1 MGGIDMKRFRVVLL
15 ALVIAWPVKS
25 PAQEK
30 TPLRPLEAIP
40 IPNAARYQDH
50 FGLDLK
56 SHRVFSASEDEPVVD
71 VFDLRT
77 NKHIHTIKGFK
88 KPHNVLALPEMN
100 KIYVVDGE
108 ASEIKVLD
116 YKSYSLIGHIT
127 LTIDADPIAYD
138 SAKKLLYVVNG
149 GREAHTPYCLISVV
163 DTRSDKKLA
172 DMKIVQKDTNRLESM
187 ALEKSGSR
195 LFVNMTGNNEI
206 GVVDREKRA
215 LVQTWSIT
223 AGKENVPMQLDEA
236 NHRLFVVTRTPPKLV
251 VLDTETGK
259 EITSVPVGE
268 GVDDLSYDPKQHRL
282 YVPAREG
289 ILTVVQQ
296 RGADDYQVIANI
308 PTKRGAKTG
317 RFFPE
322 VNRFYLGVPSL
333 ASGSK
338 GYAAQWPTQR
348 LDQDAQVLVYEVV
361 P

>member
-1 MGGIDMKRFRVVLL
+1 MKKFRVVLL
-15 ALVIAWPVKS
+15 SLIVAWTVKS

-30 TPLRPLEAIP
+30 TPLRLLETIP

-56 SHRVFSASEDEPVVD
+56 SHRLFSASEDEPVVD

-88 KPHNVLALPEMN
+88 KVHNVLALPEMN
-100 KIYVVDGE
+100 KI
-108 ASEIKVLD
+108 
-116 YKSYSLIGHIT
+116 
-127 LTIDADPIAYD
+127 
-138 SAKKLLYVVNG
+138 YVVNG

-172 DMKIVQKDTNRLESM
+172 DIKIVQKDTNRLESM

-195 LFVNMTGNNEI
+195 LFVNMTGNNEV

-215 LVQTWSIT
+215 LVKTWPVT
-223 AGKENVPMQLDEA
+223 AGMENTPMQFDEA
-236 NHRLFVVTRTPPKLV
+236 NHRLFVVTRMPPKLV
-251 VLDTETGK
+251 VLDTDTGK
-259 EITSVPVGE
+259 EITSVPVGQ
-268 GVDDLSYDPKQHRL
+268 GVDDLSYDSKLHRL
-282 YVPAREG
+282 YAPAREG
-289 ILTVVQQ
+289 IITVVQQ
-296 RGADDYQVIANI
+296 QGADDYQVIANI
-308 PTKRGAKTG
+308 PTKNGAKTG

-338 GYAAQWPTQR
+338 GYSAQWPTQR
-348 LDQDAQVLVYEVV
+348 LNQDAQVLVYEVV

>member
-1 MGGIDMKRFRVVLL
+1 MKKLRVVLL
-15 ALVIAWPVKS
+15 TLIVASAVES

-30 TPLRPLEAIP
+30 TPLRLLEAIP

-56 SHRVFSASEDEPVVD
+56 SHRLFSASEDEPVVD

-88 KPHNVLALPEMN
+88 KVHNVLALPEMN

-116 YKSYSLIGHIT
+116 YKSYNLIRHIA
-127 LTIDADPIAYD
+127 LTIDADPIVYD

-172 DMKIVQKDTNRLESM
+172 DIKIVQKDTNRLESM

-195 LFVNMTGNNEI
+195 LFVNMTGNNEV

-215 LVQTWSIT
+215 LVKTWPVT
-223 AGKENVPMQLDEA
+223 AGIENTPMQFDEA
-236 NHRLFVVTRTPPKLV
+236 NHRLFVVTRMPPKLV
-251 VLDTETGK
+251 VLDTDTGK
-259 EITSVPVGE
+259 EITNVPVAQ
-268 GVDDLSYDPKQHRL
+268 GVDDLSFDSKLHRL

-308 PTKRGAKTG
+308 PTKNGAKTG

-338 GYAAQWPTQR
+338 GYSAQWPTQR
-348 LDQDAQVLVYEVV
+348 LNQDAQVLVYEVV